1 MGNDQKA
8 PLFEGWMALTTMQA
22 AVAQDLEQA
31 LQREHELSLNE
42 CYVLLF
48 LSGAPDKKLK
58 LYQLQEMVGLSQ
70 SALSRLVNRLEEKN
84 CRVLRRHSCEDDRRA
99 IYASLTKEG
108 EEKLERVL
116 STFLETLESAFSGP
130 TLQKKLQ
137 STFHHLKN
145 KHV

>member
-8 PLFEGWMALTTMQA
+8 PLFEGWLALTTMQS
-22 AVAQDLEQA
+22 AVAQDLERA
-31 LQREHELSLNE
+31 LQQEHGLSLNE

-48 LSGAPDKKLK
+48 LSEAPEKKLK

-70 SALSRLVNRLEEKN
+70 SALSRLVNRMEEKN

-108 EEKLERVL
+108 EEKLEKVL
-116 STFLETLESAFSGP
+116 NTFCITLESAFSSSAVQEN
-130 TLQKKLQ
+130 LLSAFRQ
-137 STFHHLKN
+137 LKR
-145 KHV
+145 